1 MSLSTRSQL
10 LRETLLALVLLSC
23 PMILFWQQTLGGR
36 TLLPTENLYQFE
48 PYATYREVVNAPSV
62 PYNALV
68 SDLVLQNLQWKAF
81 IKANLQQGEVPL
93 WNPYQLGGIPFMAA
107 GQPSTLYPLNLI
119 YYVLPLESAF
129 GWFTVINLWLCGW
142 SMSIFVRALGVR
154 PLSAVVSGVTWQLCG
169 FLVAGAVF
177 PMMLGA
183 SVWIPLLLLMS
194 EFIIRREPI
203 WGREAVIPWIML
215 GAGILGM
222 NIFAGHVEITYY
234 TILITAFYS
243 TIRII
248 AQAWDSNREGAH
260 GLRGALARFLHLAVM
275 GILGICIGAIQFI
288 PLYELVSTNWRADGA
303 TFQETLGYAHPM
315 RDLIQY
321 LMPNFYGSP
330 AQHTYWDV
338 FSGRTLPVTVNRL
351 GQAIQHTD
359 WGIKNYVEGALYVG
373 ILPLVLTLYA
383 LMGNAPSRLP
393 YRGIFVGLGLISLSF
408 MFGLPTYAVLYYGL
422 PGLNQAHT
430 PFRWVLAVTLAVAV
444 LTGFGMDQLTQPER
458 PRLKRWLGWGLI
470 VGGVVLAGGL
480 GLGVIAYAP
489 LAPLVERVFLGLA
502 KAETAFPHAQAF
514 YSHLVINGGW
524 LALMLVASGTIILLA
539 KRGVRWVALGAV
551 MLTALDL
558 TVTQIGF
565 NPHSDPALL
574 RFTPPVIEWLQ
585 GQPEGWR
592 YITLDDPNQRPL
604 MHANL
609 GWQFGLED
617 VRGYESIIPRQ
628 YVDYMRQL
636 APQVQLDY
644 NRIAPLYTVYPSSV
658 PFNYRDALTADRLHL
673 LNVRYVLTHRTT
685 DLSDVA
691 GYHKVYQDEAV
702 RVWENNHALPRAYFI
717 PQADQPTEAIVPSH
731 YVPAGVL
738 ATTGREVIIDLKD
751 APDTSW
757 LVVSQS
763 YFTGWRAYL
772 QTVTQ
777 DGNQQESERKVERVQ
792 ENFMG
797 IALVDV
803 PDGATLRLV
812 YSPLSFQVGLFGTL
826 IGSLVALLLGGVWA
840 WQRFVIE
847 KDTHGK
853 ALLARNSFAPIVLNL
868 FNRGID
874 FVFAFVMLR
883 ILGPADTG
891 IYAYAGVVF
900 VWFDIFTN
908 FGLDL
913 YIMREVG
920 RDRSRAGE
928 LLVQSSVFR
937 LCLSTVG
944 IGILLGMIVA
954 RQTWGETPFDPRGIT
969 ALLLLYGG
977 LLPSSLSKGMTSLYY
992 AFERAE
998 YPSAVQTVTTVSKAI
1013 LGLIALIGGYGIIGL
1028 ASVSIFNNFVTLA
1041 ILAWGGRD
1049 MFGRLRL
1056 GVRLRLIA
1064 QMARAS
1070 YPLLLNHFLATI
1082 FFQIDVVILE
1092 LYKGVAL
1099 VGKYSVGY
1107 RWLLGLNIIPAF
1119 FTQALFARL
1128 SRHAQDDRPRLKL
1141 YYFVGLK
1148 LLALVVFPIAV
1159 VLTFSAE
1166 ALTLLLGGQAF
1177 LPEGAVALQ
1186 IMLWSMPIGWMNSL
1200 TQYVLIAL
1208 DKQRHLTWAFA
1219 LGVTFNIVTNL
1230 IFIPRY
1236 SYVAAGI
1243 TTILSELILLM
1254 SFSRLLISD
1263 VGWINWFAIWI
1274 RPMLGAGIMAGIL
1287 ALLWDVQPLGAL
1299 VLAVGV
1305 YPLVVALLRPFTS
1318 AEFELIAVLFPT
1330 NTHAFARRYIVS

>member
-1 MSLSTRSQL
+1 MSLPTRSHL
-10 LRETLLALVLLSC
+10 LRETLLALILLIC
-23 PMILFWQQTLGGR
+23 PLILFWQQTLGGR

-48 PYATYREVVNAPSV
+48 PYATYQEVVNAPSV

-81 IKANLQQGEVPL
+81 IKANLEQGEVPL

-119 YYVLPLESAF
+119 YYVLPIEIAY

-142 SMSIFVRALGVR
+142 SMSLFVRALGVR

-183 SVWIPLLLLMS
+183 AVWIPLLLLMS

-203 WGREAVIPWIML
+203 WGREAVIPWVVL

-234 TILITAFYS
+234 TILITVFYS
-243 TIRII
+243 TVRVI
-248 AQAWDSNREGAH
+248 ALAWDSRHEEAQVV
-260 GLRGALARFLHLAVM
+260 RGMLARFSHLAVM
-275 GILGICIGAIQFI
+275 GLLGISIGAMQFI

-338 FSGRTLPVTVNRL
+338 FTGRNVPVTVNSL

-373 ILPLVLTLYA
+373 ILPLVLMLYA
-383 LMGNAPSRLP
+383 LMGNSPSRPP

-408 MFGLPTYAVLYYGL
+408 MFGLPTYALLYYGL

-430 PFRWVLAVTLAVAV
+430 PFRWVLAVTLTVAV
-444 LTGFGMDQLTQPER
+444 LAGFGMDQLIQTER

-470 VGGVVLAGGL
+470 VGGCVLASGL

-489 LAPLVERVFLGLA
+489 IAPLVERIFLGLA
-502 KAETAFPHAQAF
+502 KATTAFPDAQAF
-514 YSHLVINGGW
+514 YSHLVVNGGW
-524 LALMLVASGTIILLA
+524 LALMMLASGGIILLA
-539 KRGVRWVALGAV
+539 KRGIRWVTIGAIT
-551 MLTALDL
+551 LTALDL
-558 TVTQIGF
+558 IVAHIGF
-565 NPHSDPALL
+565 NPRSDPALL
-574 RFTPPVIEWLQ
+574 HFTPPMIEWLQ
-585 GQPEGWR
+585 GQPHGWR

-658 PFNYRDALTADRLHL
+658 PFDYRDALTHDRLHL
-673 LNVRYVLTHRTT
+673 LNVRYVITHRTT
-685 DLSDVA
+685 DLSDVE
-691 GYHKVYQDEAV
+691 GYSKVYADEAV
-702 RVWENNHALPRAYFI
+702 NVWENSHALPRAYFI
-717 PQADQPTEAIVPSH
+717 PTADKPTEAVVPSS
-731 YVPAGVL
+731 YVPAGVIS
-738 ATTGREVIIDLKD
+738 TTGREVVIDLQD
-751 APDTSW
+751 APNTSW
-757 LVVSQS
+757 LVISQS

-772 QTVTQ
+772 QTVTEE
-777 DGNQQESERKVERVQ
+777 GIQQESTQIVERVQ
-792 ENFMG
+792 DNFMG
-797 IALVDV
+797 IALRDV
-803 PDGATLRLV
+803 PNGATLRLV
-812 YSPLSFQVGLFGTL
+812 YSPLSFQVGLFSTL
-826 IGSLVALLLGGVWA
+826 IGGLVALLLGGVWA

-847 KDTHGK
+847 KDTDGK

-920 RDRSRAGE
+920 RNRARAAE

-937 LCLSTVG
+937 LCLSAVG
-944 IGILLGMIVA
+944 IGLLLSMIA
-954 RQTWGETPFDPRGIT
+954 IRQNWGTTPFDPRGIT

-998 YPSAVQTVTTVSKAI
+998 YPSAVQTVTTVSKAV

-1049 MFGRLRL
+1049 MFGRLRFNIQL
-1056 GVRLRLIA
+1056 PLIA
-1064 QMARAS
+1064 QMARES

-1141 YYFVGLK
+1141 YYHVGLK

-1177 LPEGAVALQ
+1177 LPEGAIALQ

-1208 DKQRHLTWAFA
+1208 NKQRQLTWAFA

-1243 TTILSELILLM
+1243 TTILSELILLVG
-1254 SFSRLLISD
+1254 FSRLLMSE
-1263 VGWINWFAIWI
+1263 VGWINWFAIWS
-1274 RPMLGAGIMAGIL
+1274 RPMLGAGVMAGIL
-1287 ALLWDVQPLGAL
+1287 ALLWEVQPLGAL
-1299 VLAVGV
+1299 VLAIGV
-1305 YPLVVALLRPFTS
+1305 YPLVVALSRPFTPE
-1318 AEFELIAVLFPT
+1318 EFNLLSTLFPRR
-1330 NTHAFARRYIVS
+1330 THSFIRRWMIS

>member
-1 MSLSTRSQL
+1 MSFPTRSQL
-10 LRETLLALVLLSC
+10 LRETLLALILLAC
-23 PMILFWQQTLGGR
+23 PLILFWQQTLGGR

-48 PYATYREVVNAPSV
+48 PYATYQEVVNAPNV

-81 IKANLQQGEVPL
+81 IKTTLQQGEVPL

-119 YYVLPLESAF
+119 YYILPLEIAY
-129 GWFTVINLWLCGW
+129 GWFTVINLWLCGLG
-142 SMSIFVRALGVR
+142 MATFVRVLGVR
-154 PLSAVVSGVTWQLCG
+154 PASALVSGVTWQLCG

-177 PMMLGA
+177 PMMIGA
-183 SVWIPLLLLMS
+183 AVWIPPLLMMS
-194 EFIIRREPI
+194 EFIIRREPL
-203 WGREAVIPWIML
+203 WGRSTVMPWILL
-215 GAGILGM
+215 GAGMLGM
-222 NIFAGHVEITYY
+222 NILAGHVEITYY
-234 TILITAFYS
+234 TILITAFYGS
-243 TIRII
+243 VRVI
-248 AQAWDSNREGAH
+248 AQGWQSRHEPDA
-260 GLRGALARFLHLAVM
+260 LRGVLVCVGQLIGM
-275 GILGICIGAIQFI
+275 GGLGIIIGAIQFI
-288 PLYELVSTNWRADGA
+288 PLYELVTTNWRADGA

-315 RDLIQY
+315 RDFVQY

-338 FSGRTLPVTVNRL
+338 FTGQNVAVTVNSL

-373 ILPLVLTLYA
+373 ILPLVLMLYA
-383 LMGNAPSRLP
+383 LIGQTPTRPP
-393 YRGIFVGLGLISLSF
+393 YRGIFIGLGLISLSF
-408 MFGLPTYAVLYYGL
+408 MFGLPSYALLYYGL

-430 PFRWVLAVTLAVAV
+430 PFRWVVAVTLVIAV
-444 LTGFGMDQLTQPER
+444 LAGFGMDQLLQAER
-458 PRLKRWLGWGLI
+458 PRLKRWLGSALGL
-470 VGGVVLAGGL
+470 VGLGIAVGL
-480 GLGVIAYAP
+480 GLGVAGYASIDP
-489 LAPLVERVFLGLA
+489 WVERIFLGLA
-502 KAETAFPHAQAF
+502 KAATAFPNAPAF
-514 YSHLVINGGW
+514 YSHLVVNGGW
-524 LALMLVASGTIILLA
+524 LAFMLIASGGIILLA
-539 KRGVRWVALGAV
+539 KHGIRWVTMATIL
-551 MLTALDL
+551 LTALDL
-558 TVTQIGF
+558 IVAHVGF
-565 NPHSDPALL
+565 NPRSDPALL

-585 GQPEGWR
+585 GQPRGWR
-592 YITLDDPNQRPL
+592 YMTLDDPTQRPL

-644 NRIAPLYTVYPSSV
+644 NRIAPLYTTYPPNV
-658 PFNYRDALTADRLHL
+658 PFDYRDALTNDRLHL
-673 LNVRYVLTHRTT
+673 LNVRYVITHRTT
-685 DLSDVA
+685 DLSNVD
-691 GYHKVYQDEAV
+691 GYNKVYADEAV
-702 RVWENNHALPRAYFI
+702 MVWENTHALPRAYFI
-717 PQADQPTEAIVPSH
+717 PTADKPSEAVVPSR
-731 YVPAGVL
+731 YIPASVL
-738 ATTGREVIIDLKD
+738 STTGRELIIDLD
-751 APDTSW
+751 NVPDMGW
-757 LVVSQS
+757 LVISQS
-763 YFTGWRAYL
+763 HFNGWRAYL
-772 QTVTQ
+772 QTTSEE
-777 DGNQQESERKVERVQ
+777 GSQQESERVVERVQ

-797 IALVDV
+797 VALTDV
-803 PDGATLRLV
+803 PANATLRLV
-812 YSPLSFQVGLFGTL
+812 YSPMSFQIGLFGSV
-826 IGSLVALLLGGVWA
+826 IGSLVALFLGGVWA
-840 WQRFVIE
+840 WQRFIIE
-847 KDTHGK
+847 KDTEGK
-853 ALLARNSFAPIVLNL
+853 ALLARNSLAPIVLNL

-883 ILGPADTG
+883 ILGPTDTG

-920 RDRSRAGE
+920 RDRTRAGE
-928 LLVQSSVFR
+928 LLVQSGVFR
-937 LCLSTVG
+937 LCLSVLG
-944 IGILLGMIVA
+944 IALLVSMIVA
-954 RQTWGETPFDPRGIT
+954 RQNWGATPFDPRGIT

-998 YPSAVQTVTTVSKAI
+998 YPSAVQTVTTVSKAV

-1041 ILAWGGRD
+1041 ILIWGGRD
-1049 MFGRLRL
+1049 MFGRLRFRVQL
-1056 GVRLRLIA
+1056 PLIV
-1064 QMARAS
+1064 QMARES

-1082 FFQIDVVILE
+1082 FFQIDVIILE
-1092 LYKGVAL
+1092 LYKGAAL

-1128 SRHAQDDRPRLKL
+1128 SRHAQDDRPRLIL
-1141 YYFVGLK
+1141 YYHVGLK

-1166 ALTLLLGGQAF
+1166 SLTLLLGGQAF
-1177 LPEGAVALQ
+1177 LPEGAIALQ

-1208 DKQRHLTWAFA
+1208 NKQRQLTWAFG

-1243 TTILSELILLM
+1243 TTILSELILLVGFSILLM
-1254 SFSRLLISD
+1254 SE
-1263 VGWINWFAIWI
+1263 VGRVNWFAIWS
-1274 RPMLGAGIMAGIL
+1274 RPALGAGVMAGTL
-1287 ALLWDVQPLGAL
+1287 ALLWDIQPLMAL
-1299 VLAVGV
+1299 MIAVML
-1305 YPLVVALLRPFTS
+1305 YPLVIGLSRPFTA
-1318 AEFELIAVLFPT
+1318 AEFDLLSAMFPT
-1330 NTHAFARRYIVS
+1330 RTHTFMRRWMIAQ